1 MMRPENPIVFI
12 LRRQKGKSSKPETH
26 SKINLKVLHI
36 AYHDRKGGASIAAYR
51 QHQSL
56 QRNGIDSQML
66 VKFKV
71 TQDASVSAFQASDN
85 AVLRLKRLLLRKWLG
100 HELEKARPTAPF
112 AMARADIGSELL
124 PRLKSVDLINLQFA
138 WGFADY
144 PSLMELLPPEV
155 PVVVTMH
162 GLENFTGGCSYTQ
175 GCTGFERECG
185 NCPQLKKRKTNDLSK
200 REWNLRSAAFNR
212 RKQKKLHFVAD
223 SHWMAKEASRSSL
236 LRNLPVS
243 VIYYGIDTEIFRPL
257 DRTAAR
263 SVFNIPPGV
272 KVISFAADSVS
283 DPRKGMTELSAA
295 LAGMKEKPFLLTW
308 GRDRHREFVKLG
320 GLHLGYVESEHL
332 GALAYNASDV
342 FVMPSRE
349 EAFGQTALESI
360 ACGTPV
366 AAFAAGGIPEVV
378 RDGATGL
385 LAKPGQADELRQNI
399 LRLLAD
405 EGLRQAIGKTGV
417 KTAHEEFSFAVHAAR
432 YLDLYRSMVKP
443 ER

>member
-1 MMRPENPIVFI
+1 MPDQYSLNRNRI
-12 LRRQKGKSSKPETH
+12 
-26 SKINLKVLHI
+26 KVLHI

-51 QHQSL
+51 QHQAL
-56 QRNGIDSQML
+56 RRNGIDSQML
-66 VKFKV
+66 VRFKV
-71 TQDASVSAFQASDN
+71 TQDASVSAFQGSDN
-85 AVLRLKRLLLRKWLG
+85 PAVRLKRFLRRKWLG
-100 HELEKARPTAPF
+100 HELKKARPTAAF

-144 PSLMELLPPEV
+144 PSLMELLPAKV

-162 GLENFTGGCSYTQ
+162 GLENFTGGCSYTR
-175 GCTGFERECG
+175 GCTGFHRQCG
-185 NCPQLKKRKTNDLSK
+185 DCPQLGAQALNDLSA
-200 REWNLRSAAFNR
+200 RGWRIRNDAFSR
-212 RKQKKLHFVAD
+212 RKEGNLHFVAD
-223 SHWMAKEASRSSL
+223 SHWMAAEARKSSL
-236 LRNLPVS
+236 LRKFPVS

-257 DRTAAR
+257 DRVAAR

-272 KVISFAADSVS
+272 KVVSFAADSVS

-295 LAGMKEKPFLLTW
+295 LAGMKERPFLLTW
-308 GRDRHREFVKLG
+308 GRDRHPDFGRWG
-320 GLHLGYVESEHL
+320 GLHLGYVDSEHL

-342 FVMPSRE
+342 FVMPSGE

-405 EGLRQAIGKTGV
+405 EGLRQAMGKTGV
-417 KTAHEEFSFAVHAAR
+417 KTAHEEFSFAVHANR